1 MAQVPRM
8 ESEIWYA
15 TNLRKFAVNI
25 EHVYQGDVAQIKAMG
40 QNVIILSSAQAAL
53 DLLEAKGS
61 RL

>member
-1 MAQVPRM
+1 M

-15 TNLRKFAVNI
+15 TNFRKFAVNI
-25 EHVYQGDVAQIKAMG
+25 EHVYQGDVVQIKAMG